1 MNLDAEF
8 AASFSEAQEP
18 LTTPYTLT
26 NDPHHGVIRATLGD
40 VELTEPGYLAKDG
53 IVIVEPVGHFTRPPD
68 PEAREIV
75 QIYEGQFAGKWV
87 VVGCVADNAMFTITC
102 EASE

>member
-8 AASFSEAQEP
+8 AASFSEAATP
-18 LTTPYTLT
+18 LTTRYTLT
-26 NDPHHGVIRATLGD
+26 NDVHHGVVRATLGD
-40 VELTEPGYLAKDG
+40 VALTEPGYVPADG

-75 QIYEGQFAGKWV
+75 QIDDGQFAGKWV